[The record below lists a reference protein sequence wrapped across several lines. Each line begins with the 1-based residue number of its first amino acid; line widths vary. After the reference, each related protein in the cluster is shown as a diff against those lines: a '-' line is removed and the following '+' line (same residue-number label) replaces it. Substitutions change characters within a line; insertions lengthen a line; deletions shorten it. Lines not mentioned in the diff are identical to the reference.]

1 MKNLQV
7 GKLTSKR
14 IKEPLQLQSLGD
26 AMTDIVLTHGSVVT
40 MNERREI
47 LRDGAVALDDNYI
60 STVGK
65 TTEIKV
71 K

>member
-1 MKNLQV
+1 
-7 GKLTSKR
+7 
-14 IKEPLQLQSLGD
+14 
-26 AMTDIVLTHGSVVT
+26 MTDIVLTHGSVVT

-47 LRDGAVALDDNYI
+47 IRDGAVAIDDNYI

>member
-1 MKNLQV
+1 
-7 GKLTSKR
+7 
-14 IKEPLQLQSLGD
+14 
-26 AMTDIVLTHGSVVT
+26 MTDIVLTHGKVVT
-40 MNERREI
+40 MNGRREI
-47 LRDGAVALDDNYI
+47 IRDGAVAIDDNYI

>member
-1 MKNLQV
+1 M

-14 IKEPLQLQSLGD
+14 IKEPLQLQSLGY

-47 LRDGAVALDDNYI
+47 IRDGAVAIDDNYI